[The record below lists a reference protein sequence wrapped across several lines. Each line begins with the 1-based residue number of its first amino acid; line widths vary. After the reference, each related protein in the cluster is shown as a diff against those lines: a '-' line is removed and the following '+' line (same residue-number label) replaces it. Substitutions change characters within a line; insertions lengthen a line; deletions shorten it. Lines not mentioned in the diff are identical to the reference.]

1 MTKVALISKYSTQTT
16 MEFVKLITVANCPTQ
31 KKIVMTIYI
40 TMVKMM
46 NKMCQGY
53 YKCVGGDERCPNSI
67 ILYETGKVNYCC
79 KLENPKEDCEYY
91 DFYNEDEIVD

>member
-1 MTKVALISKYSTQTT
+1 MTKAVLISKYFIETT
-16 MEFVKLITVANCPTQ
+16 MAFVKQITVANCPTQ
-31 KKIVMTIYI
+31 KKIVMTMLT
-40 TMVKMM
+40 TMEKMM

-91 DFYNEDEIVD
+91 DFYNEDEIGD

>member
-1 MTKVALISKYSTQTT
+1 MMKVALISKYSTQTT
-16 MEFVKLITVANCPTQ
+16 TAFVKQITVANCPTQ
-31 KKIVMTIYI
+31 KKIVMTMLT
-40 TMVKMM
+40 TMEKMM

-91 DFYNEDEIVD
+91 VFYNEDEIGD